1 MKLGHGEISL
11 SITEIKFLGD
21 EDRDSSDEDADVH
34 EPEEEEEEELVP
46 KKRGRGRPPKNPKV
60 KAKVVT
66 AKKSDPVGKKT
77 LKATTPSRETI
88 HIVLNGKP
96 VGEKPEQEWVWDMEL
111 QAGTN
116 VLEVGEKGGH
126 VWKVY
131 LERVAST
138 T

>member
-11 SITEIKFLGD
+11 SITEIKFLGV
-21 EDRDSSDEDADVH
+21 EDRDSSDEDADAH
-34 EPEEEEEEELVP
+34 DEPEEGEEEELVP

-60 KAKVVT
+60 KAKIVI
-66 AKKSDPVGKKT
+66 AKKSDLVVKKT
-77 LKATTPSRETI
+77 LKAATPSRESI

-96 VGEKPEQEWVWDMEL
+96 VVEKPEQEGVWDMEL
-111 QAGTN
+111 QIGTN

-131 LERVAST
+131 LERVAT